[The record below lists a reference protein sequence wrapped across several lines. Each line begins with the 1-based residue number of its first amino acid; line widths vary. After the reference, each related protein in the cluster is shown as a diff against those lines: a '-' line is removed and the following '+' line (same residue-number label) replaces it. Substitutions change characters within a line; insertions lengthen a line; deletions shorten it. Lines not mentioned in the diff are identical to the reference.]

1 MMLDYIH
8 PQLRSLAIPI
18 DAVKPDPANARTHGR
33 KNKQAIAGSLSTF
46 TQRKPIVVRQSNMV
60 IEAGNGTWEQGR
72 ALGWT
77 HIAAVICDD
86 DDAEAAAYALAD
98 NRTSDLSAWA
108 KENLAST
115 LRTLKATKVPLDKL
129 GFTAQDVAK
138 RLVAKLPGAD
148 PNAMLAKFDPKDRE
162 IMEGMAGFRT
172 AQNRGAPSLPM
183 AWYKTGGRLR
193 GKILDFGCGRDVPV
207 SGVQIARY
215 DPAYQPDL
223 TTLTEQYDTI
233 TLNYVLNVIPLEAH
247 RAQLLLALRALLN
260 PGGRLLIAVYR
271 KGDQDSKTAAGYQC
285 GWSPE
290 EWEDLIGRWYE
301 GERIPSSAGFLGW
314 ECWPATMFGQLK
326 KDDAPQESGMF
337 AGFE

>member
-1 MMLDYIH
+1 MPEMLAYIH

-18 DAVKPDPANARTHGR
+18 NSVKPDPANARQHGA
-33 KNKQAIAGSLSTF
+33 KNKLAISGSLSEF
-46 TQRKPIVVRQSNMV
+46 QQRKPIVVRQSTMM

-86 DDAEAAAYALAD
+86 DDARAAAYALAD

-108 KENLAST
+108 KDNLAST
-115 LRTLKATKVPLDKL
+115 LRTLRASKVPLDKL
-129 GFTAQDVAK
+129 GFFSQDVAK
-138 RLVAKLPGAD
+138 RLAAKPPTAD
-148 PNAMLAKFDPKDRE
+148 PNEMLRRFDIKDRA

-172 AQNRGAPSLPM
+172 AQNRASTSVPM
-183 AWYKTGGRLR
+183 TYYREQGLLR
-193 GKILDFGCGRDVPV
+193 GDVLDFGCGRDVPPV
-207 SGVQIARY
+207 GVQIARY

-223 TTLTEQYDTI
+223 DALSRPYNTI

-247 RAQLLLALRALLN
+247 RAQVLLALRPLLA
-260 PGGRLLIAVYR
+260 PGGQLLIAVYR
-271 KGDQDSKTAAGYQC
+271 KSEQDSKSASGYQC

-314 ECWPATMFGQLK
+314 VCRPAPMVGMK
-326 KDDAPQESGMF
+326 RAPQESGMF